1 MQSRRM
7 EAPLDEASSIM
18 AYERDQNSRV
28 SASRRCAIC
37 CSILA
42 AVPVT
47 PLHLVDRERHFTQ
60 FAVTVCAD
68 DHKGGC
74 GEKKAP

>member
-1 MQSRRM
+1 
-7 EAPLDEASSIM
+7 M
-18 AYERDQNSRV
+18 AYERDQNSR
-28 SASRRCAIC
+28 ASRRCAIC

-68 DHKGGC
+68 DHKCRC
-74 GEKKAP
+74 GKKKAP

>member
-1 MQSRRM
+1 
-7 EAPLDEASSIM
+7 M

-47 PLHLVDRERHFTQ
+47 PLHLVARAGHAVSGPPRTSLPSGIALRLSVIPRRLLSQASERS
-60 FAVTVCAD
+60 
-68 DHKGGC
+68 
-74 GEKKAP
+74 